1 MIPKIPLKVLYTF
14 CAIFAVLIFVIDV
27 FMFVVKNDNISIVAI
42 SVGGFQ
48 ELLILLLAAGW
59 ALIIRQILPR
69 DQLDLLQKLRQL
81 AIFLTINYVV
91 YFLLRLII
99 DPQYAEDGSGRY
111 INFDAVIFSNAIGLT
126 AILTLIPIIF
136 LIRELI
142 FYKQRRT
149 TQLYFKLFVGLIL
162 ISSIYVYFTDAPLP
176 WDFTEDDIR
185 GSILTISLIIVSL
198 LLAFR
203 NDWITYLPRK
213 QKIFYF
219 VLGIVVFAQIT
230 LLQDSVYKFTLP
242 PFSYTIANFA
252 TIIWMFMLL
261 YGGFVMV
268 TLLVHLPTARAV
280 DRKLMEVQSLYNFAR
295 TLNSERNY
303 QKLTQLITQLT
314 SQVLESQST
323 WFEEYSGETDT
334 LKVISHI
341 NLTQQQILDN
351 PLNSVAGF
359 NRAIILEKK
368 PVLINDISQHPSL
381 RDITKWKKDARALIA
396 APLYSNRDQLMGII
410 YATKPQPYSFDTDD
424 VSLLEGFANQSA
436 IAMENVFLWK
446 SSIERERLEQEL
458 QVAREVQLK
467 LVPQT
472 MPEIKGMDL
481 DTYFLTAYE
490 VGGDYYDF
498 IEFEDNMP
506 GVVIGDVSGKG
517 TSAAFY
523 MAEFKGVIQ
532 TLARTTNDPK
542 ELISQANR
550 VFYSNTERQ
559 SFITA
564 IVGKYN
570 PANRKFSFVR
580 AGHNPV
586 LHCCGKDGKTK
597 YYQPSG
603 LGIGLDSGTIFED
616 MINIETIDMAAG
628 DTLLLYT
635 DGLIEARDASN
646 DEFGDDRLLSLVS
659 NCNGASAA
667 ETKESILRSVM
678 DFIGNTPLHDDLTLI
693 VLKCQ

>member
-14 CAIFAVLIFVIDV
+14 CAIFAVLVFVIDV
-27 FMFVVKNDNISIVAI
+27 FLFVVKNENISIVTI
-42 SVGGFQ
+42 SIGGLQ

-91 YFLLRLII
+91 NFLLQLIL

-111 INFDAVIFSNAIGLT
+111 VNFDAVIFSNKIGFT

-149 TQLYFKLFVGLIL
+149 TQLYFKLFIGLIL
-162 ISSIYVYFTDAPLP
+162 ISSIYVYFTQTPLP
-176 WDFTEDDIR
+176 WDFTEEDIR
-185 GSILTISLIIVSL
+185 GSILNISLIIVSL

-219 VLGIVVFAQIT
+219 VLGTVVFAQIL
-230 LLQDSVYKFTLP
+230 LLQDYVYDSSLP

-252 TIIWMFMLL
+252 HIIWMFMLL

-323 WFEEYSGETDT
+323 WFEEYSSETNS

-359 NRAIILEKK
+359 NRAIIQERK
-368 PVLINDISQHPSL
+368 PVLINDVSQHQAL
-381 RDITKWKKDARALIA
+381 KDITKWKKDARALIA

-424 VSLLEGFANQSA
+424 ASLLEGFANQSA

-467 LVPQT
+467 LVPQI
-472 MPEIKGMDL
+472 MPTIDGMDL
-481 DTYFLTAYE
+481 DTHFLTAYE

-532 TLARTTNDPK
+532 TLARTTSDPK

-570 PANRKFSFVR
+570 PATRKFTFVR
-580 AGHNPV
+580 AGHNPI
-586 LHCCGKDGKTK
+586 LHCSGKNGSTNF
-597 YYQPSG
+597 YQPSG
-603 LGIGLDSGTIFED
+603 LGIGLDSGKIFEE
-616 MINIETIDMAAG
+616 MIRVQTIDMATG
-628 DTLLLYT
+628 DSLLLYT

-646 DEFGDDRLLSLVS
+646 DEFGDERLLNLVS

-667 ETKESILRSVM
+667 ETKERILSSVM

-693 VLKCQ
+693 VLKCL